1 MIKRTL
7 YFIIFFLIISLVYLN
22 YFGISTNKFN
32 KKIESTIKEKYPNIS
47 VRLKDVRVLFD
58 IIKLSI
64 NLETKNPIIIV
75 REEEIKLNNI
85 STVYKI
91 NSIFRNKFTISNLIF
106 NSNQNKIKKIIR
118 LFRVYNDSPQLMII
132 DKIVKDGDIKINA
145 KFNFNEDGK
154 LIEDDYKII
163 SKINK
168 LSLKLFDKSELQNLS
183 LDLVYTH
190 NNLNLRRLSSNYLDV
205 PITSDNILIK
215 KQNENFLINGNLNS
229 LEKTIPKK
237 ILSFLIKDY
246 NFEKVVF
253 SSENNFKFSTTKK
266 FKISNLIIDTK
277 INLKEAELNLNNK
290 NIKKYLPSFNEQ
302 IKFFDH
308 LINIRYENKLFLDG
322 SGKFQVGDQKE
333 NIKYNLDFKNNK
345 INYNLS
351 LNLNKIPIKIDLI
364 NFHKNENI
372 KTKLLINGQ
381 KNNNRIRFKKILL
394 DNKNSNINLEDFEL
408 SENFRILNFKKIE
421 LDYVDKNKIR
431 NDLLIKN
438 LRNDNFFISGNN
450 FNLSKIIDDILF
462 NDNDSSLKI
471 FDNKNRNFR
480 VKFKKNT
487 IDGTHYLL
495 NLNGNFQIKN
505 NEVYDMILDSH
516 FSDNKTVVL
525 TIKSKNKKKI
535 TTFYSDFAKP
545 FVKKYKFIK
554 GFENGK
560 LDLYSVKENEISNSL
575 LKIYDFRLK
584 ELPALTKIL
593 TLASLQG
600 IADILSGEGVG
611 FDEFE
616 MKFQNKKNLMDIK
629 EIYAIGPA
637 ISILMDGYVQDD
649 ELISLRGTLVP
660 ATTINKFVASIPI
673 LGDILVGKKTGEGV
687 FGVSFKIK
695 GPPKDLKTSVNPIK
709 TLTPRFIT
717 RTLEK
722 IKKTN

>member
-47 VRLKDVRVLFD
+47 IRLKDVRVLFD

-91 NSIFRNKFTISNLIF
+91 NSIFRNKFAISNLIF
-106 NSNQNKIKKIIR
+106 ESNQNKIKKIIR

-168 LSLKLFDKSELQNLS
+168 LSLKLFDKSKLQNLS
-183 LDLVYTH
+183 FDLVYTH
-190 NNLNLRRLSSNYLDV
+190 NNLNLTRLSSNYFGV
-205 PITSDNILIK
+205 PFTSDNILVK

-290 NIKKYLPSFNEQ
+290 NIKKYLPSFSEQ

-480 VKFKKNT
+480 VKFKKNS

-495 NLNGNFQIKN
+495 NLYGNFQIKN

>member
-47 VRLKDVRVLFD
+47 IRLKDVRVLFD

-75 REEEIKLNNI
+75 RKEEIKLNNI

-91 NSIFRNKFTISNLIF
+91 NSIFRNKFAISNLIF
-106 NSNQNKIKKIIR
+106 ESNQNKIKKIIR

-333 NIKYNLDFKNNK
+333 NIKFNLDFKNNK

-381 KNNNRIRFKKILL
+381 KNNNKIKFKKILL

-495 NLNGNFQIKN
+495 NLYGNFQIKN

>member
-47 VRLKDVRVLFD
+47 IRLKDVRVLFD

-75 REEEIKLNNI
+75 RKEEIKLNNI

-91 NSIFRNKFTISNLIF
+91 NSIFRNKFAISNLIF
-106 NSNQNKIKKIIR
+106 ESNQNKIKKIIR

-190 NNLNLRRLSSNYLDV
+190 NNLNLTRLSSNYFGV
-205 PITSDNILIK
+205 PFTSDNILVK

-421 LDYVDKNKIR
+421 LDYIDKNKKR

-438 LRNDNFFISGNN
+438 LRNDNFFVSGNN

>member
-47 VRLKDVRVLFD
+47 IRLKDVRVLFD

-75 REEEIKLNNI
+75 RKEEIKLNNI

-91 NSIFRNKFTISNLIF
+91 NSIFRNKFAISNLIF
-106 NSNQNKIKKIIR
+106 ESNQNKIKKIIR

-237 ILSFLIKDY
+237 ILSFLIKDH

-495 NLNGNFQIKN
+495 NLYGNFQIKN

-593 TLASLQG
+593 TLASLKG

>member
-47 VRLKDVRVLFD
+47 IRLKDVRVLFD

-75 REEEIKLNNI
+75 RKEEIKLNNI

-91 NSIFRNKFTISNLIF
+91 NSIFRNKFAISNLIF
-106 NSNQNKIKKIIR
+106 ESNQNKIKKIIR

-168 LSLKLFDKSELQNLS
+168 LSLKLFNKSELQNLS
-183 LDLVYTH
+183 FDLFYTH

-237 ILSFLIKDY
+237 ILSILIKDY

-333 NIKYNLDFKNNK
+333 DIKYNLDFKNNK

-438 LRNDNFFISGNN
+438 LRNHNFFISGNN

-487 IDGTHYLL
+487 IDGTHNLL

-637 ISILMDGYVQDD
+637 ISILMDGYVLDD

>member
-47 VRLKDVRVLFD
+47 IRLKDVRVLFD

-75 REEEIKLNNI
+75 RKEEIKLNNI

-91 NSIFRNKFTISNLIF
+91 NSIFRNKFAISNLIF
-106 NSNQNKIKKIIR
+106 ESNQNKIKKIIR

-183 LDLVYTH
+183 FDLVYTH

-637 ISILMDGYVQDD
+637 ISILMDGYVLDD

>member
-1 MIKRTL
+1 MIKKKL

-22 YFGISTNKFN
+22 YFEISTNKFN

-47 VRLKDVRVLFD
+47 IRLKDVRVLFD

-75 REEEIKLNNI
+75 RKEEIKLNNI

-91 NSIFRNKFTISNLIF
+91 NSIFRNKFAISNLIF
-106 NSNQNKIKKIIR
+106 ESNQNKIKKIIR

-183 LDLVYTH
+183 FDLVYTH

-333 NIKYNLDFKNNK
+333 NIKYNLDFNNNK

-381 KNNNRIRFKKILL
+381 KNNNRIILKKILL

-408 SENFRILNFKKIE
+408 SENIRILNFKKIE
-421 LDYVDKNKIR
+421 LDYVDKNKTR

>member
-47 VRLKDVRVLFD
+47 IRLKDVRVLFD

-75 REEEIKLNNI
+75 RKEEIKLNNI

-91 NSIFRNKFTISNLIF
+91 NSIFRNKFAISNLIF
-106 NSNQNKIKKIIR
+106 ESNQNKIKKIIR

>member
-1 MIKRTL
+1 MIKRIL
-7 YFIIFFLIISLVYLN
+7 YFIIFFLIASVIYLN
-22 YFGISTNKFN
+22 FFGINTNKFN
-32 KKIESTIKEKYPNIS
+32 KKIENKIKESYPNIS

-106 NSNQNKIKKIIR
+106 DSNQNKIKKIIR
-118 LFRVYNDSPQLMII
+118 LFRVYDDSPQLMII
-132 DKIVKDGDIKINA
+132 DKIVKDGEIKINA

-183 LDLVYTH
+183 FDLVYTH

-290 NIKKYLPSFNEQ
+290 NIKKYLPSFSEQ

-333 NIKYNLDFKNNK
+333 DIKYNLDFKKDK

-364 NFHKNENI
+364 NFHKNKNI
-372 KTKLLINGQ
+372 ETKLLINGQ
-381 KNNNRIRFKKILL
+381 KNNNKIKFKKILL

-421 LDYVDKNKIR
+421 LDYIDKNKKR

-438 LRNDNFFISGNN
+438 LRNDNFFVSGNN

-462 NDNDSSLKI
+462 NDNDGSLKI
-471 FDNKNRNFR
+471 FDKKNRNFR
-480 VKFKKNT
+480 VKFKKNS

-637 ISILMDGYVQDD
+637 ISILMDGYVQND

>member
-7 YFIIFFLIISLVYLN
+7 YFIIFFLIFSLIYLN

-47 VRLKDVRVLFD
+47 IRLKDVRVLFD

-91 NSIFRNKFTISNLIF
+91 NSIFRNKFAISNLIF
-106 NSNQNKIKKIIR
+106 DSNQNKIKKIIR
-118 LFRVYNDSPQLMII
+118 LFRLYNDSPQLMII

-168 LSLKLFDKSELQNLS
+168 LSLKLFNKSELQNLS
-183 LDLVYTH
+183 FDLFYTH

-237 ILSFLIKDY
+237 ILSILIKDY

-333 NIKYNLDFKNNK
+333 DIKYNLDFKNNK

-372 KTKLLINGQ
+372 ETKLFINGQ
-381 KNNNRIRFKKILL
+381 KNNNKIRFKKILL

-637 ISILMDGYVQDD
+637 ISILMDGYVLDD

>member
-47 VRLKDVRVLFD
+47 IRLKDVRVLFD

-75 REEEIKLNNI
+75 RKEEIKLNNI

-91 NSIFRNKFTISNLIF
+91 NSIFRNKFAISNLIF
-106 NSNQNKIKKIIR
+106 ESNQNKIKKIIR

-168 LSLKLFDKSELQNLS
+168 LSLKLFNKSELQNLS
-183 LDLVYTH
+183 FDLFYTH

-237 ILSFLIKDY
+237 ILSILIKDY

-308 LINIRYENKLFLDG
+308 LINIKYENKLFLDG

-333 NIKYNLDFKNNK
+333 DIKYNLDFKNNK

-487 IDGTHYLL
+487 IDGTHNLL

-637 ISILMDGYVQDD
+637 ISILMDGYVLDD

>member
-47 VRLKDVRVLFD
+47 IRLKDVRVLFD

-75 REEEIKLNNI
+75 RKEEIKLNNI

-91 NSIFRNKFTISNLIF
+91 NSIFRNKFAISNLIF
-106 NSNQNKIKKIIR
+106 ESNQNKIKKIIR

-183 LDLVYTH
+183 FDLFYTH

-290 NIKKYLPSFNEQ
+290 NIKKYLPSFSEQ

-333 NIKYNLDFKNNK
+333 DIKYNLDFKNNK

-487 IDGTHYLL
+487 IDGTHNLL

>member
-47 VRLKDVRVLFD
+47 IRLKDVRVLFD

-75 REEEIKLNNI
+75 RKEEIKLNNI

-91 NSIFRNKFTISNLIF
+91 NSIFRNKFAISNLIF
-106 NSNQNKIKKIIR
+106 ESNQNKIKKIIR

-487 IDGTHYLL
+487 IDGTHNLL

-695 GPPKDLKTSVNPIK
+695 GPPKNLETKVNPIK

-722 IKKTN
+722 IKKN

>member
-47 VRLKDVRVLFD
+47 IRLKDVRVLFD

-75 REEEIKLNNI
+75 RKEEIKLNNI

-91 NSIFRNKFTISNLIF
+91 NSIFRNKFAISNLIF
-106 NSNQNKIKKIIR
+106 ESNQNKIKKIIR
-118 LFRVYNDSPQLMII
+118 LFRVYDDSPQLMII
-132 DKIVKDGDIKINA
+132 DKIVKDGEIKINA

-421 LDYVDKNKIR
+421 LDYVDKNKTR

-637 ISILMDGYVQDD
+637 ISILMDGYVLDD